1 MTDFNADDFEPIFRD
16 TEAYAAAGKLNEIS
30 REYQPSPVLSVADA
44 MALLFVEALNSED
57 FEGVSAPAC
66 FASIIARLSFGVI
79 PMNSDEEC
87 TAFFAHV
94 AKETIRLSR
103 SSGILLSSEGEHC

>member
-1 MTDFNADDFEPIFRD
+1 MTDLTPDDFEPIFTD

-44 MALLFVEALNSED
+44 MAVLFIESVNSDD
-57 FEGVSAPAC
+57 FAGVNIPEC
-66 FASIIARLSFGVI
+66 FAAILARLSFGVV

-87 TAFFAHV
+87 VRFFGHV
-94 AKETIRLSR
+94 ARETIKLSQTAP
-103 SSGILLSSEGEHC
+103 ILLSSEGEFC